1 MRGMRGHMIT
11 WMPAPQVREQGD
23 HADQAPESELGS
35 QDRVS
40 NSAAWGNMFSKAVK
54 SRITEHE

>member
-1 MRGMRGHMIT
+1 MRGHMIT

-23 HADQAPESELGS
+23 HADQAPESEAGS
-35 QDRVS
+35 QDRVT